1 MSEQV
6 QAAPQTAPQKKR
18 RNPRRVKR
26 MVKRIVKWI
35 FWLCVLAA
43 AALFGYRYY
52 REQTAT
58 QTASTQPTYATSS
71 VQSGAISK
79 TVYGTGM
86 IEAAS
91 QPVVSIQTDGT
102 LSELRVD
109 IGDEVKEGDVLAVLE
124 NDELDATIQD
134 LEYALWELDDEIM
147 GTSPGATVVTVRSPI
162 AGRVM
167 KLYGQVGDD
176 ALAVYRKYG
185 AVALLSTDGRMKV
198 EFDVAEGTS
207 VELGETLFVS
217 GMGAVVGTT
226 FSVEGEVTDL
236 YMQGTKAVVTINDDT
251 LPMDADAT
259 VTNGMGEIVG
269 TGTLEINKPM
279 AVSAYGGTIRQIRV
293 NVGDE
298 IERKDTI
305 YVLEDSPL
313 TLTQESLRIQ
323 REAAAEELEEAKEQR
338 ENLIVLAPCDGV
350 IASVEALEVGSSVTA
365 GTTLLSIL
373 EGEDMTLTIAVD
385 ELDVVS
391 VQEGQPVSIT
401 VDALS
406 DLTVEGTVEKIAP
419 VGSGESGVT
428 TYDVKLS
435 FDAAGTGIRAGM
447 NATGEI
453 LVASVEDALYIP
465 VEALM
470 TVNDQYCVLTASG
483 SYQPVEVGIMNDEY
497 VQILSG
503 LEAGDLVCY
512 ESDASS
518 SSATSMDM
526 GGMVVVDMGGM
537 TGAPS
542 GGMPSGGMPSGG
554 MPSGDM
560 PSGGMG
566 GGRGGF

>member
-6 QAAPQTAPQKKR
+6 QTAPQTAPQKKR
-18 RNPRRVKR
+18 RNNRRVKR

-52 REQTAT
+52 REQTAA
-58 QTASTQPTYATSS
+58 QTASTQPAYATAS

-147 GTSPGATVVTVRSPI
+147 GTSPGATVVAIRSPI

-167 KLYGQVGDD
+167 KLYGQLGDD
-176 ALAVYRKYG
+176 ALAVYRKCG

-198 EFDVAEGTS
+198 EFDVAEGTT

-251 LPMDADAT
+251 LPMDAQAT
-259 VTNGMGEIVG
+259 VTNGMGEVVG
-269 TGTLEINKPM
+269 TGVLEINKPM
-279 AVSAYGGTIRQIRV
+279 TVSAYGGTIRQIRV

-313 TLTQESLRIQ
+313 TLTQENLRIQ
-323 REAAAEELEEAKEQR
+323 REAAAEDLEEAKEQR

-350 IASVEALEVGSSVTA
+350 IASVEALEIGSSVTA

-406 DLTVEGTVEKIAP
+406 GLTVEGTVEKIAP

-483 SYQPVEVGIMNDEY
+483 SYQPVETGIMNDEY

-537 TGAPS
+537 TGAQ
-542 GGMPSGGMPSGG
+542 MGG

-560 PSGGMG
+560 PSGSMG
-566 GGRGGF
+566 GGRGAR

>member
-6 QAAPQTAPQKKR
+6 QAAPQKKR
-18 RNPRRVKR
+18 RNSRRVKR

-52 REQTAT
+52 REQTAA

-251 LPMDADAT
+251 LPMDAQAT

-269 TGTLEINKPM
+269 TGALEINKPM

-323 REAAAEELEEAKEQR
+323 REAAAKELEEAKEQR
-338 ENLIVLAPCDGV
+338 ENLIILAPCDGV

-483 SYQPVEVGIMNDEY
+483 SYQPVETGIMNDEY

-537 TGAPS
+537 TGAQ
-542 GGMPSGGMPSGG
+542 MGG

-560 PSGGMG
+560 PSGSMG
-566 GGRGGF
+566 GGRGAR

>member
-6 QAAPQTAPQKKR
+6 QAAPQKKR

-338 ENLIVLAPCDGV
+338 ENLIILAPCDGV

-518 SSATSMDM
+518 SSTTSMDM

-537 TGAPS
+537 TGAPT
-542 GGMPSGGMPSGG
+542 GG

-566 GGRGGF
+566 GGRGAR

>member
-6 QAAPQTAPQKKR
+6 QTAPQTAPQKKR

-338 ENLIVLAPCDGV
+338 ENLIILAPCDGV

-483 SYQPVEVGIMNDEY
+483 SYQPVETGIMNDEY

-537 TGAPS
+537 TGAQ
-542 GGMPSGGMPSGG
+542 MGG

-560 PSGGMG
+560 PSGSMG
-566 GGRGGF
+566 GGRGAR

>member
-6 QAAPQTAPQKKR
+6 QTAPQTAPQKKR
-18 RNPRRVKR
+18 RNNRRVKR

-43 AALFGYRYY
+43 ALFGYRYY
-52 REQTAT
+52 REQTAA
-58 QTASTQPTYATSS
+58 QTASTQPAYATAS

-147 GTSPGATVVTVRSPI
+147 GTSPGATVVAIRSPI

-167 KLYGQVGDD
+167 KLYGQLGDD

-198 EFDVAEGTS
+198 EFDVAEGTT

-251 LPMDADAT
+251 LPMDAQAT
-259 VTNGMGEIVG
+259 VTNGMGEVVG
-269 TGTLEINKPM
+269 TGVLEINKPM

-313 TLTQESLRIQ
+313 TLTQENLRIQ
-323 REAAAEELEEAKEQR
+323 REAAAEDLEEAKEQR

-350 IASVEALEVGSSVTA
+350 IASVEALEIGSSVTA

-391 VQEGQPVSIT
+391 VQEGQSVSIT

-483 SYQPVEVGIMNDEY
+483 SYQPVETGIMNDEY

-503 LEAGDLVCY
+503 LEAGDLVYY
-512 ESDASS
+512 EGDASS

-542 GGMPSGGMPSGG
+542 GGMPSGSMP
-554 MPSGDM
+554 DM

-566 GGRGGF
+566 GGRGAR

>member
-6 QAAPQTAPQKKR
+6 QAAPQKKR

-338 ENLIVLAPCDGV
+338 ENLIILAPCDGV

-542 GGMPSGGMPSGG
+542 GGMPSGGMPSG
-554 MPSGDM
+554 DM
-560 PSGGMG
+560 PSGSMG
-566 GGRGGF
+566 GGRGAR

>member
-6 QAAPQTAPQKKR
+6 QTAPQTAPQKKR

-259 VTNGMGEIVG
+259 VTNGMGENGG
-269 TGTLEINKPM
+269 TGTLENNKPM

-338 ENLIVLAPCDGV
+338 ENLIILAPCDGV

-537 TGAPS
+537 TGAQ
-542 GGMPSGGMPSGG
+542 MGG

-560 PSGGMG
+560 PSGSMG
-566 GGRGGF
+566 GGRGAR

>member
-6 QAAPQTAPQKKR
+6 QTAPQTAPQKKR
-18 RNPRRVKR
+18 RNNRRVKR

-52 REQTAT
+52 REQTAV
-58 QTASTQPTYATSS
+58 QTASTQPAYATAS

-147 GTSPGATVVTVRSPI
+147 GTSPGATVVAIRSPI

-167 KLYGQVGDD
+167 KLYGQLGDD

-198 EFDVAEGTS
+198 EFDVAEGTT

-251 LPMDADAT
+251 LPMDAQAT
-259 VTNGMGEIVG
+259 VTNGMGEVVG
-269 TGTLEINKPM
+269 TGVLEINKPM

-313 TLTQESLRIQ
+313 TLTQENLRIQ
-323 REAAAEELEEAKEQR
+323 REAAAEDLEEAKEQR

-350 IASVEALEVGSSVTA
+350 IASVEALEIGSSVTA
-365 GTTLLSIL
+365 GTTPLSIL

-391 VQEGQPVSIT
+391 VQEGQSVSIT

-483 SYQPVEVGIMNDEY
+483 SYQPVETGIMNDEY

-503 LEAGDLVCY
+503 LEAGDLVYY
-512 ESDASS
+512 EGDASDS
-518 SSATSMDM
+518 SGFAQM
-526 GGMVVVDMGGM
+526 GGMAMDLGGM
-537 TGAPS
+537 GMTGGAPS
-542 GGMPSGGMPSGG
+542 GGMPAGA
-554 MPSGDM
+554 
-560 PSGGMG
+560 MG
-566 GGRGGF
+566 SGRGAR

>member
-6 QAAPQTAPQKKR
+6 QAAPQKKR
-18 RNPRRVKR
+18 RNSRRVKR

-338 ENLIVLAPCDGV
+338 ENLIILAPCDGV

-518 SSATSMDM
+518 SSTTSMDM

-537 TGAPS
+537 TGAPT
-542 GGMPSGGMPSGG
+542 GG

-566 GGRGGF
+566 GGRGAR

>member
-1 MSEQV
+1 MSEQI
-6 QAAPQTAPQKKR
+6 QAAPQKKR
-18 RNPRRVKR
+18 RNSRRVKR

-52 REQTAT
+52 REQTAA

-323 REAAAEELEEAKEQR
+323 REAAAEDLEEAKEQR
-338 ENLIVLAPCDGV
+338 ENLIILAPCDGV

-483 SYQPVEVGIMNDEY
+483 SYQPVETGIMNDEY

-537 TGAPS
+537 TGAPT
-542 GGMPSGGMPSGG
+542 GG

-560 PSGGMG
+560 PSGSMG
-566 GGRGGF
+566 GGRGAR

>member
-6 QAAPQTAPQKKR
+6 QTAPQKKR

-251 LPMDADAT
+251 LPMDAEAT

-338 ENLIVLAPCDGV
+338 ENLIILAPCDGV

-483 SYQPVEVGIMNDEY
+483 SYQPVETGIMNDEY

-537 TGAPS
+537 TGAQ
-542 GGMPSGGMPSGG
+542 MGG

-560 PSGGMG
+560 PSGSMG
-566 GGRGGF
+566 GGRGAR

>member
-6 QAAPQTAPQKKR
+6 QAAPQKKR
-18 RNPRRVKR
+18 RNSRRVKR

-338 ENLIVLAPCDGV
+338 ENLIILAPCDGV

-483 SYQPVEVGIMNDEY
+483 SYQPVETGIMNDEY

-537 TGAPS
+537 TGAQ
-542 GGMPSGGMPSGG
+542 MGG

-566 GGRGGF
+566 GGRGAR

>member
-1 MSEQV
+1 
-6 QAAPQTAPQKKR
+6 
-18 RNPRRVKR
+18 
-26 MVKRIVKWI
+26 
-35 FWLCVLAA
+35 
-43 AALFGYRYY
+43 
-52 REQTAT
+52 
-58 QTASTQPTYATSS
+58 
-71 VQSGAISK
+71 
-79 TVYGTGM
+79 M

-338 ENLIVLAPCDGV
+338 ENLIILAPCDGV

-483 SYQPVEVGIMNDEY
+483 SYQPVKTGIMNDEY

-512 ESDASS
+512 ESDASDS
-518 SSATSMDM
+518 SGFAQM
-526 GGMVVVDMGGM
+526 GGMAMDLGGM
-537 TGAPS
+537 GMTGGAPS
-542 GGMPSGGMPSGG
+542 GGMPAGA
-554 MPSGDM
+554 
-560 PSGGMG
+560 MG
-566 GGRGGF
+566 SGRGAR

>member
-6 QAAPQTAPQKKR
+6 QTAPQTAPQKKR
-18 RNPRRVKR
+18 RNNRRVKR

-52 REQTAT
+52 REQTAV
-58 QTASTQPTYATSS
+58 QTASTQPAYATAS

-147 GTSPGATVVTVRSPI
+147 GTSPGATVVAIRSPI

-167 KLYGQVGDD
+167 KLYGQLGDD

-198 EFDVAEGTS
+198 EFDVAEGTT

-251 LPMDADAT
+251 LPMDAQAT
-259 VTNGMGEIVG
+259 VTNGMGEVVG
-269 TGTLEINKPM
+269 TGVLEINKPM

-313 TLTQESLRIQ
+313 TLTQENLRIQ
-323 REAAAEELEEAKEQR
+323 REAAAEDLEEAKEQR

-350 IASVEALEVGSSVTA
+350 IASVEALEIGSSVTA
-365 GTTLLSIL
+365 GTTPLSIL

-391 VQEGQPVSIT
+391 VQEGQSVSIT
-401 VDALS
+401 VDELS
-406 DLTVEGTVEKIAP
+406 DLTVEGTVENIAP
-419 VGSGESGVT
+419 VGSGEIGVT

-483 SYQPVEVGIMNDEY
+483 SYQPVETGIMNDEY

-503 LEAGDLVCY
+503 LEAGDLVYY
-512 ESDASS
+512 EGDASDS
-518 SSATSMDM
+518 SGFAQM
-526 GGMVVVDMGGM
+526 GGMAMDLGGM
-537 TGAPS
+537 GMTGGAPS
-542 GGMPSGGMPSGG
+542 GGMPAGA
-554 MPSGDM
+554 
-560 PSGGMG
+560 MG
-566 GGRGGF
+566 SGRGAR

>member
-6 QAAPQTAPQKKR
+6 QAAPQKKR
-18 RNPRRVKR
+18 RNSRRVKR

-338 ENLIVLAPCDGV
+338 ENLIILAPCDGV

-537 TGAPS
+537 TGAQ
-542 GGMPSGGMPSGG
+542 MGG

-566 GGRGGF
+566 GGRGAR

>member
-6 QAAPQTAPQKKR
+6 QAAPQKKR
-18 RNPRRVKR
+18 RNSRRVKR

-338 ENLIVLAPCDGV
+338 ENLIILAPCDGV

-453 LVASVEDALYIP
+453 LVSSVEDALYIP

-483 SYQPVEVGIMNDEY
+483 SYQPVETGIMNDEY

-512 ESDASS
+512 EGDASS
-518 SSATSMDM
+518 SSTAASMDM

-537 TGAPS
+537 SGMPS
-542 GGMPSGGMPSGG
+542 MPSGGMGD
-554 MPSGDM
+554 MPSM

-566 GGRGGF
+566 GGPGGF

>member
-483 SYQPVEVGIMNDEY
+483 SYQPVETGIMNDEY

-503 LEAGDLVCY
+503 LEAGDLVYY
-512 ESDASS
+512 EGDASS

>member
-6 QAAPQTAPQKKR
+6 QAAPQKKR
-18 RNPRRVKR
+18 RNSRRVKR

-338 ENLIVLAPCDGV
+338 ENLIILAPCDGV

-483 SYQPVEVGIMNDEY
+483 SYQPVKTGIMNDEY

-512 ESDASS
+512 ESDASDS
-518 SSATSMDM
+518 SGFAQM
-526 GGMVVVDMGGM
+526 GGMAMDLGGM
-537 TGAPS
+537 GMTGGAPS
-542 GGMPSGGMPSGG
+542 GGMPAGA
-554 MPSGDM
+554 
-560 PSGGMG
+560 MG
-566 GGRGGF
+566 SGRGAR

>member
-6 QAAPQTAPQKKR
+6 QAAPQKKR
-18 RNPRRVKR
+18 RNSRRVKR

-338 ENLIVLAPCDGV
+338 ENLIILAPCDGV

-503 LEAGDLVCY
+503 LEAGDLVCH

-518 SSATSMDM
+518 SSTTSMDM

-537 TGAPS
+537 TGAQ
-542 GGMPSGGMPSGG
+542 MGG

-566 GGRGGF
+566 GGRGAR

>member
-6 QAAPQTAPQKKR
+6 QAAPQKKR
-18 RNPRRVKR
+18 RNSRRVKR

-338 ENLIVLAPCDGV
+338 ENLIILAPCDGV

-391 VQEGQPVSIT
+391 VQEVQPVSIT

-537 TGAPS
+537 TGAPT
-542 GGMPSGGMPSGG
+542 GG

-560 PSGGMG
+560 PSGSMG
-566 GGRGGF
+566 GGRGAR

>member
-6 QAAPQTAPQKKR
+6 QAAPQKKR
-18 RNPRRVKR
+18 RNSRRVKR

-185 AVALLSTDGRMKV
+185 AVALLSADGRMKV

-338 ENLIVLAPCDGV
+338 ENLIILAPCDGV

-365 GTTLLSIL
+365 STTLLSIL

-483 SYQPVEVGIMNDEY
+483 SYQPVETGIMNDEY

-537 TGAPS
+537 TGAQ
-542 GGMPSGGMPSGG
+542 MGG

-566 GGRGGF
+566 GGRGAR

>member
-6 QAAPQTAPQKKR
+6 QAAPQKKR
-18 RNPRRVKR
+18 RNSRRVKR

-338 ENLIVLAPCDGV
+338 ENLIILAPCDGV

-483 SYQPVEVGIMNDEY
+483 SYQPVETGIMNDEY

-542 GGMPSGGMPSGG
+542 GGMPSGGMPSG
-554 MPSGDM
+554 DM
-560 PSGGMG
+560 PSGSMG
-566 GGRGGF
+566 GGRGAR

>member
-6 QAAPQTAPQKKR
+6 QAAPRKKR
-18 RNPRRVKR
+18 RNSRRVKR

-338 ENLIVLAPCDGV
+338 ENLIILAPCDGV

-483 SYQPVEVGIMNDEY
+483 SYQPVETGIMNDEY

-537 TGAPS
+537 TGAQ
-542 GGMPSGGMPSGG
+542 MGG

-560 PSGGMG
+560 PSGSMG
-566 GGRGGF
+566 GGRGAR

>member
-6 QAAPQTAPQKKR
+6 QAAPQKKR
-18 RNPRRVKR
+18 RNSRRVKR

-251 LPMDADAT
+251 LPMDAQAT

-338 ENLIVLAPCDGV
+338 ENLIILAPCDGV

-518 SSATSMDM
+518 SSVTSMDM

-542 GGMPSGGMPSGG
+542 GGMPSGGMPSG
-554 MPSGDM
+554 DM

-566 GGRGGF
+566 GGRGAR

>member
-6 QAAPQTAPQKKR
+6 QAAPQKKR
-18 RNPRRVKR
+18 RNSRRVKR

-43 AALFGYRYY
+43 AAVFGYRYY

-338 ENLIVLAPCDGV
+338 ENLIILAPCDGV

-483 SYQPVEVGIMNDEY
+483 SYQPVETGIMNDEY

-542 GGMPSGGMPSGG
+542 GGMPSGGMPSG
-554 MPSGDM
+554 DM
-560 PSGGMG
+560 PSGSMG
-566 GGRGGF
+566 GGRGAR

>member
-6 QAAPQTAPQKKR
+6 QAAPQKKR
-18 RNPRRVKR
+18 RNSRRVKR

-338 ENLIVLAPCDGV
+338 ENLIILAPCDGV

-537 TGAPS
+537 TGAQ
-542 GGMPSGGMPSGG
+542 MGG

-560 PSGGMG
+560 PSGSMG
-566 GGRGGF
+566 GGRGAR

>member
-6 QAAPQTAPQKKR
+6 QAAPQKKR
-18 RNPRRVKR
+18 RNSRRVKR

-323 REAAAEELEEAKEQR
+323 REAAAKELEEAKEQR
-338 ENLIVLAPCDGV
+338 ENLIILAPCDGV

-483 SYQPVEVGIMNDEY
+483 SYQPVETGIMNDEY

-537 TGAPS
+537 TGAQ
-542 GGMPSGGMPSGG
+542 MGG

-560 PSGGMG
+560 PSGSMG
-566 GGRGGF
+566 GGRGAR

>member
-338 ENLIVLAPCDGV
+338 ENLIILAPCDGV

-483 SYQPVEVGIMNDEY
+483 SYQPVETGIMNDEY

-537 TGAPS
+537 TGAQ
-542 GGMPSGGMPSGG
+542 MGG

-560 PSGGMG
+560 PSGSMG
-566 GGRGGF
+566 GGRGAR

>member
-6 QAAPQTAPQKKR
+6 QAAPQKKR
-18 RNPRRVKR
+18 RNSRRVKR

-52 REQTAT
+52 REQTAA

-91 QPVVSIQTDGT
+91 QPVVSIQMDGT

-338 ENLIVLAPCDGV
+338 ENLIILAPCDGV

-483 SYQPVEVGIMNDEY
+483 SYQPVETGIMNDEY

>member
-6 QAAPQTAPQKKR
+6 QAAPQKKR
-18 RNPRRVKR
+18 RNSRRVKR

-338 ENLIVLAPCDGV
+338 ENLIILAPCDGV

-518 SSATSMDM
+518 SSAMSMDM

-537 TGAPS
+537 TGAQ
-542 GGMPSGGMPSGG
+542 MGG

-560 PSGGMG
+560 PSGSMG
-566 GGRGGF
+566 GGRGAR

>member
-6 QAAPQTAPQKKR
+6 QAAPQKKR
-18 RNPRRVKR
+18 RNSRRVKR

-52 REQTAT
+52 REQTAA

-338 ENLIVLAPCDGV
+338 ENLIILAPCDGV

-483 SYQPVEVGIMNDEY
+483 SYQPVETGIMNDEY

-518 SSATSMDM
+518 SSVTSMDM

-537 TGAPS
+537 TGAQ
-542 GGMPSGGMPSGG
+542 MGG

-566 GGRGGF
+566 GGRGAR

>member
-6 QAAPQTAPQKKR
+6 QTAPQTAPQKKR
-18 RNPRRVKR
+18 RNNRRVKR

-52 REQTAT
+52 REQTAV
-58 QTASTQPTYATSS
+58 QTASTQPAYATAS

-167 KLYGQVGDD
+167 KLYGQLGDD

-198 EFDVAEGTS
+198 EFDVAEGTT

-251 LPMDADAT
+251 LPMDAQAT
-259 VTNGMGEIVG
+259 VTNGMGEVVG
-269 TGTLEINKPM
+269 TGVLEINKPM
-279 AVSAYGGTIRQIRV
+279 TVSAYGGTIRQIRV

-313 TLTQESLRIQ
+313 TLTQENLRIQ
-323 REAAAEELEEAKEQR
+323 REAAAEDLEEAKEQR

-350 IASVEALEVGSSVTA
+350 IASVEALEIGSSVTA

-391 VQEGQPVSIT
+391 VQEGQSVSIT

-542 GGMPSGGMPSGG
+542 GGMPSGSMP
-554 MPSGDM
+554 DM

-566 GGRGGF
+566 GGRGAR

>member
-6 QAAPQTAPQKKR
+6 QAAPQKKR
-18 RNPRRVKR
+18 RNSRRVKR

-52 REQTAT
+52 REQTAA

-251 LPMDADAT
+251 LPMDAQAT

-338 ENLIVLAPCDGV
+338 ENLIILAPCDGV

-483 SYQPVEVGIMNDEY
+483 SYQPVETGIMNDEY

-537 TGAPS
+537 TGAQ
-542 GGMPSGGMPSGG
+542 MGG

-566 GGRGGF
+566 GGRGAR

>member
-6 QAAPQTAPQKKR
+6 QTAPQTAPQKKR
-18 RNPRRVKR
+18 RNNRRVKR

-52 REQTAT
+52 REQTAA
-58 QTASTQPTYATSS
+58 QTASTQPAYATAS

-147 GTSPGATVVTVRSPI
+147 GTSPGATVVAIRSPI

-167 KLYGQVGDD
+167 KLYGQLGDD

-198 EFDVAEGTS
+198 EFDVAEGTT

-251 LPMDADAT
+251 LPMDAQAT
-259 VTNGMGEIVG
+259 VTNGMGEVVG
-269 TGTLEINKPM
+269 TGVLEINKPM
-279 AVSAYGGTIRQIRV
+279 TVSAYGGTIRQIRV

-313 TLTQESLRIQ
+313 TLTQENLRIQ
-323 REAAAEELEEAKEQR
+323 REAAAEDLEEAKEQR

-350 IASVEALEVGSSVTA
+350 IASVEALDVGSSVTA

-406 DLTVEGTVEKIAP
+406 DLAVEGTVEKIAP

-483 SYQPVEVGIMNDEY
+483 SYQPVETGIMNDEY

-537 TGAPS
+537 TGAQ
-542 GGMPSGGMPSGG
+542 MGG

-560 PSGGMG
+560 PSGSMG
-566 GGRGGF
+566 GGRGAR

>member
-6 QAAPQTAPQKKR
+6 QAAPQKKR
-18 RNPRRVKR
+18 RNSRRVKR

-338 ENLIVLAPCDGV
+338 ENLIILAPCDGV

-483 SYQPVEVGIMNDEY
+483 SYQPVETGIMNDEY

-537 TGAPS
+537 TGAQ
-542 GGMPSGGMPSGG
+542 MGG

-560 PSGGMG
+560 PSGSMG
-566 GGRGGF
+566 GGRGAR

>member
-6 QAAPQTAPQKKR
+6 QAAPQKKR
-18 RNPRRVKR
+18 RNSRRVKR

-338 ENLIVLAPCDGV
+338 ENLIILAPCDGV

-483 SYQPVEVGIMNDEY
+483 SYQSVETGIMNDEY

-537 TGAPS
+537 TGAQ
-542 GGMPSGGMPSGG
+542 MGG

-560 PSGGMG
+560 PLGSMG
-566 GGRGGF
+566 GGRGAR

>member
-259 VTNGMGEIVG
+259 MTNGMGEIVG

-338 ENLIVLAPCDGV
+338 ENLIILAPCDGV

-483 SYQPVEVGIMNDEY
+483 SYQPVETGIMNDEY

-537 TGAPS
+537 TGAQ
-542 GGMPSGGMPSGG
+542 MGG

-560 PSGGMG
+560 PSGSMG
-566 GGRGGF
+566 GGRGAR